1 MIPHRWFTE
10 ATHMPC
16 PLPVPLRQEI
26 VRRHQQ
32 GIPLTGIAADLAIP
46 YGTVRKVWRLF
57 RRHGLDGLD
66 PRSRGHGRPVPP
78 ATQELLRVACE
89 LKREHP
95 TWGAG
100 LIRLRL
106 REHAAGAPIP
116 SVRSLQVAFARAGVH
131 RPRRRRAAVAVV
143 PWAAQ
148 PHEIWQVDA
157 VENVPLAVPSASA
170 G

>member
-1 MIPHRWFTE
+1 
-10 ATHMPC
+10 MPR

-32 GIPLTGIAADLAIP
+32 GIPLTGIAVDLAIP

-66 PRSRGHGRPVPP
+66 PRYRGHGRPVPP
-78 ATQELLRVACE
+78 ATRESLRIACE

-100 LIRLRL
+100 PDP
-106 REHAAGAPIP
+106 APAP
-116 SVRSLQVAFARAGVH
+116 RA
-131 RPRRRRAAVAVV
+131 RPRRTDPLGPEPPGRLRPGRRPSPAPPPRAVAVV

-148 PHEIWQVDA
+148 PHEVWQVDA
-157 VENVPLAVPSASA
+157 VENVPLATPCASP